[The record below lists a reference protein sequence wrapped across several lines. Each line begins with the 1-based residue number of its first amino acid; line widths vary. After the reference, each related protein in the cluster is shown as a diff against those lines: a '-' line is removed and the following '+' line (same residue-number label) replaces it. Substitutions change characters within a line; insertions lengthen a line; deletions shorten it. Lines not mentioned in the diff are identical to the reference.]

1 MSPMTAVHEVSA
13 LLDAIDR
20 EVENIYPG
28 VLDRGAVWVEGYALR
43 DLVEAIDRLMTE
55 PLEVTDA
62 MVDAWL
68 SQMELDAIDDP
79 ARIRAVLPVVLEAIA
94 ARMLPAV
101 QRAAEAMGGE
111 S

>member
-1 MSPMTAVHEVSA
+1 MTAVHEVSA

-20 EVENIYPG
+20 EARDSLPSG
-28 VLDRGAVWVEGYALR
+28 CTADALR

-68 SQMELDAIDDP
+68 SPEQADTL
-79 ARIRAVLPVVLEAIA
+79 
-94 ARMLPAV
+94 
-101 QRAAEAMGGE
+101 RAAL
-111 S
+111 